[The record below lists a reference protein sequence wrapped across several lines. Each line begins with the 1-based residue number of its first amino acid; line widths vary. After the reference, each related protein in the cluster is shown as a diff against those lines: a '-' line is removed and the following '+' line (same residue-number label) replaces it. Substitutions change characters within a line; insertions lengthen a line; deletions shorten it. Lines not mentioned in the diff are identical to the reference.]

1 MRASA
6 THSLLSSEHGP
17 ERIPLVRALPDEIL
31 EAIDHALHQPLFG
44 LTLVQNKRRVDVDAE
59 ATGRRRVLVGR
70 HGAAPVLSAR
80 AAGPPGT
87 IARRPKNRTST
98 PGPCSRAHSR
108 ATMWLSLSASVSA

>member
-44 LTLVQNKRRVDVDAE
+44 LTLVQNKRRVDVDAK

-70 HGAAPVLSAR
+70 HEGRPGLERQGGGTARHYRAAPEEPDVDPR
-80 AAGPPGT
+80 ALP
-87 IARRPKNRTST
+87 
-98 PGPCSRAHSR
+98 
-108 ATMWLSLSASVSA
+108 